1 MARIGSRTREHNMS
15 TGIQELL
22 EAGVHFGH
30 QTRRWNPK
38 MKPYIFRA
46 HNGVHIIDLAQTAE
60 QLNAACNFIGN
71 TIRGGG
77 KILFV
82 GTKKQAQPL
91 IRELAETHKQHFVTD
106 RWLGGMLTNL
116 KTVKQRLK
124 RLKEIEAMEED
135 GSIAGYVKQEQASIR
150 REKAR
155 LLKNLGGIRHM
166 DSTPDA
172 MFVVDIKREH
182 NAIAEARKLRIPIVA
197 LVDTNCDPE
206 LVDYPIAGNDDAIK
220 SVQIIVETIGQAVGE
235 ARGEHAAAAE
245 QIAETPPVPETTEE
259 AGSTPAEEAG
269 STPAEEVEST
279 PAEAPV
285 EKTDNTPSSS
295 AESIAQKLHEACNR
309 LGTDEKQISDSISQ
323 INSQEEWQAV
333 KTCFQTKYADF
344 HDGDLLKCLKD
355 ELSENEL
362 KEHVQTPLQGKGI
375 EI

>member
-1 MARIGSRTREHNMS
+1 MS

-60 QLNAACNFIGN
+60 QLNAACNFLGN
-71 TIRGGG
+71 TIRSGG

-172 MFVVDIKREH
+172 MFVIDIKREH

-235 ARGEHAAAAE
+235 ARGEHAATAAE
-245 QIAETPPVPETTEE
+245 QNAETPPIPET
-259 AGSTPAEEAG
+259 AE
-269 STPAEEVEST
+269 S
-279 PAEAPV
+279 APV
-285 EKTDNTPSSS
+285 EAPAEKKDNTPRSSVENI
-295 AESIAQKLHEACNR
+295 AEKLHEACNR

-333 KTCFQTKYADF
+333 KTCFQSKYTNF
-344 HDGDLLKCLKD
+344 HDGDLIKCLHD

-375 EI
+375 EL

>member
-1 MARIGSRTREHNMS
+1 MS

-172 MFVVDIKREH
+172 MFVIDIKREH

-245 QIAETPPVPETTEE
+245 QIAETPAVAETTEE
-259 AGSTPAEEAG
+259 TESSPAKE
-269 STPAEEVEST
+269 TEST

-285 EKTDNTPSSS
+285 EKTNNTPSSS
-295 AESIAQKLHEACNR
+295 AESIAEKLHEACNR
-309 LGTDEKQISDSISQ
+309 LGTDEKQISDSINQ

-333 KTCFQTKYADF
+333 KTCFQTKYTDF
-344 HDGDLLKCLKD
+344 HEGDLLKCLKD

>member
-1 MARIGSRTREHNMS
+1 MS

-46 HNGVHIIDLAQTAE
+46 HNGVHIIDLTQTAE

-245 QIAETPPVPETTEE
+245 QIAETPTVAETTEE
-259 AGSTPAEEAG
+259 AESTAAEEAG
-269 STPAEEVEST
+269 ST

-295 AESIAQKLHEACNR
+295 AESIAEKLHEACNR
-309 LGTDEKQISDSISQ
+309 LGTDEKQISVSISQ